1 VAKKLKVTLVLSLI
15 GLSPKQEATVRAL
28 GLRHIRQ
35 TVEHDD
41 TPTIRGMIDAV
52 SFAVKVIDGRGAA
65 AGEPSETHGGG
76 RGAAAGEPSETHGGG
91 RGAAAGEP
99 SVSRKAQ

>member
-1 VAKKLKVTLVLSLI
+1 MAKKLRVTLVKSII

-41 TPTIRGMIDAV
+41 TPTIQGMIKAV
-52 SFAVKVIDGRGAA
+52 PFCLTVEES
-65 AGEPSETHGGG
+65 
-76 RGAAAGEPSETHGGG
+76 
-91 RGAAAGEP
+91 
-99 SVSRKAQ
+99 